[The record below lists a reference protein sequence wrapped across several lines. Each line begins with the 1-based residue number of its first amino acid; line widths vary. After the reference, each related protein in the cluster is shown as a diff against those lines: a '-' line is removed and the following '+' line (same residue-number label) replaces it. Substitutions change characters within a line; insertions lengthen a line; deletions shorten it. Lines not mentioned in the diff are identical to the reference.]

1 MFWPLC
7 SNFEPYFE
15 LFHYLC
21 IFRAEGL
28 LLLSLS
34 LCCSSPAL
42 FSPSL
47 SVLSLSLGSLSSSSL
62 FHLFLL
68 PLSTFC
74 ILSLIPISVSLLLSL
89 PNLPQ
94 ALEGFYSPLHHRS
107 LNPPPTPPPPPSA
120 LVIGGW
126 WGYNSILAG
135 WGNKDRSCYEW
146 PATNCLIHGIIPL
159 TGCSTNPRGDIS
171 IPTKQDSINIHHLL
185 CHFLFTQPA
194 SALYSLLASFLSQ
207 MSLSHHSYVHNYY
220 NRLCKQLTEF
230 EQDHTIKSRVLAGST
245 EL

>member
-1 MFWPLC
+1 MFFFKCMNKQYHQPKMFWPLC

-47 SVLSLSLGSLSSSSL
+47 SVLSLSLGSLLSSSL

-94 ALEGFYSPLHHRS
+94 ALKPLPCPLQPR
-107 LNPPPTPPPPPSA
+107 PR
-120 LVIGGW
+120 VFCV
-126 WGYNSILAG
+126 GYVVFAG
-135 WGNKDRSCYEW
+135 WIFICHCGWSRRP
-146 PATNCLIHGIIPL
+146 PARHWAH
-159 TGCSTNPRGDIS
+159 RG
-171 IPTKQDSINIHHLL
+171 KL
-185 CHFLFTQPA
+185 FL
-194 SALYSLLASFLSQ
+194 
-207 MSLSHHSYVHNYY
+207 
-220 NRLCKQLTEF
+220 
-230 EQDHTIKSRVLAGST
+230 
-245 EL
+245 